1 VDLPLQAGGV
11 EVGWGVLKDEKLGR
25 EVLKRKVWG
34 TALLLGVFAAVGLPM
49 LKAEESA
56 EKSPADLA
64 GKIRAIFPHITIDAE
79 DRRVDVESQVC
90 LSEGFLE
97 LIACGKDSK
106 EHESLIMVE
115 AKPSHIHAALL
126 LIGAEAGNPAM
137 RKPLDEEATRWAHIP
152 PRGQAVKISLVLPKE
167 GGGTVER
174 PVSDFIVPT
183 EDETGLREA
192 AGEDEKFPD
201 TFLFTGSFFHG
212 EGEDRKYIADM
223 SGHVISIATFGDEV
237 FSLSE
242 VHGQDN
248 GSLAWQIKPESL
260 PEIGT
265 KVILRLRPQ
274 FADPAGTE

>member
-1 VDLPLQAGGV
+1 MQAC
-11 EVGWGVLKDEKLGR
+11 EVGASWVVFKKGKAA
-25 EVLKRKVWG
+25 G
-34 TALLLGVFAAVGLPM
+34 TLLRTKGNRWVLLLVAFAALGVPLSVVGESS
-49 LKAEESA
+49 EEI
-56 EKSPADLA
+56 PPDLA
-64 GKIRAIFPHITIDAE
+64 GKIREIFPHITIDAK
-79 DRRVDVESQVC
+79 DRRVDVESVVC
-90 LSEGFLE
+90 LTEGFLE

-106 EHESLIMVE
+106 EHESVIMVE

-137 RKPLDEEATRWAHIP
+137 RKPLNEEATRWAHLP
-152 PRGQAVKISLVLPKE
+152 PRGQAVKISLVFPKE

-174 PVSDFIVPT
+174 PVSDFIAPT

-192 AGEDEKFPD
+192 AEIEEKFPD
-201 TFLFTGSFFHG
+201 TFLFTGSLFHG
-212 EGEDRKYIADM
+212 EGEERKYIADL

-242 VHGQDN
+242 VHGQEN
-248 GSLAWQIKPESL
+248 GSLDWQIKPDSL

-274 FADPAGTE
+274 FAAPAEKE

>member
-1 VDLPLQAGGV
+1 MQAC
-11 EVGWGVLKDEKLGR
+11 EVGASWVVFKKGKAA
-25 EVLKRKVWG
+25 G
-34 TALLLGVFAAVGLPM
+34 TLLRTKGNRWVLLLVALAALGVPLPAVGESS
-49 LKAEESA
+49 EEI
-56 EKSPADLA
+56 PPDLA
-64 GKIRAIFPHITIDAE
+64 GKIREIFPHITIDAK
-79 DRRVDVESQVC
+79 DRRVDVESVVC
-90 LSEGFLE
+90 LTEGFLE

-106 EHESLIMVE
+106 EHESVIMVE

-137 RKPLDEEATRWAHIP
+137 RKPLNEEATRWAHLP
-152 PRGQAVKISLVLPKE
+152 PRGQAVKISLVFPKE

-174 PVSDFIVPT
+174 PVSDFIAPT

-192 AGEDEKFPD
+192 AEIEEKFPD
-201 TFLFTGSFFHG
+201 TFLFTGSLFHG
-212 EGEDRKYIADM
+212 EGEERKYIADL

-242 VHGQDN
+242 VHGQEN
-248 GSLAWQIKPESL
+248 GSLDWQIKPDSL

-274 FADPAGTE
+274 FAAPAEKE

>member
-1 VDLPLQAGGV
+1 VFKKGKAAGTLLRTKGNRWV
-11 EVGWGVLKDEKLGR
+11 
-25 EVLKRKVWG
+25 
-34 TALLLGVFAAVGLPM
+34 LLLVAFAALGVPLSVVGESS
-49 LKAEESA
+49 EEI
-56 EKSPADLA
+56 PPDLA
-64 GKIRAIFPHITIDAE
+64 GKIREIFPHITIDAK
-79 DRRVDVESQVC
+79 DRRVDVEAVVC
-90 LSEGFLE
+90 LTEGFLE

-106 EHESLIMVE
+106 EHESVIMVE

-137 RKPLDEEATRWAHIP
+137 RKPLNEEATRWAHLP
-152 PRGQAVKISLVLPKE
+152 PRGQAVKISLVFPKE

-174 PVSDFIVPT
+174 PVSDFIAPT

-192 AGEDEKFPD
+192 AEIEEKFPD
-201 TFLFTGSFFHG
+201 TFLFTGSLFHG
-212 EGEDRKYIADM
+212 EGEERKYIADL

-242 VHGQDN
+242 VHGQEN
-248 GSLAWQIKPESL
+248 GSLDWQIKPDSL

-274 FADPAGTE
+274 FAAPAEKE